1 MNDPH
6 PHDHWIPEDTPLP
19 VIHTVEAA
27 EAIREATYRMQRMQ
41 LAREEPQR
49 LDLRS
54 LAAVGAAF
62 EDITRGLAQLAGQVA
77 GSLPDTLEHQHTASQ
92 DIRNGLIAFRIAVLD
107 ASVAARSLGLSATS
121 INHNGSV
128 PRQRRE

>member
-1 MNDPH
+1 
-6 PHDHWIPEDTPLP
+6 
-19 VIHTVEAA
+19 
-27 EAIREATYRMQRMQ
+27 MQ

-121 INHNGSV
+121 IKHNGSV